1 MYFDLVA
8 LRSGRRIVE
17 IINECEK
24 TRHGIRNEWQPI
36 NEVHLESTDKGDM
49 FLNCSQFLNVN

>member
-36 NEVHLESTDKGDM
+36 NEVHLE
-49 FLNCSQFLNVN
+49 